1 MAKGSVKW
9 FNNNKGFGF
18 IHNEGKADIFVHFSD
33 IQIEGYKSLR
43 ENQTVKFEIASGP
56 KGLIAKKVIPQLR

>member
-9 FNNNKGFGF
+9 FNNSKGFGF

-43 ENQTVKFEIASGP
+43 ENQTVQFEITSGP
-56 KGLIAKKVIPQLR
+56 KGPIAKNVIPQLR